1 MCNTHYFR
9 KRKSVIVQNKSK
21 IVRKY
26 SSDETLSKSQFELDD
41 QKACSSKNT
50 NEVQILTRN
59 VLEDESYILERFRH
73 KFESCWNEISLG
85 EETVSD
91 YINFCQDREHFKL
104 ENWKISNRQ
113 FRY

>member
-1 MCNTHYFR
+1 MLDSIYIFR
-9 KRKSVIVQNKSK
+9 KRKSVIVQNIKSK
-21 IVRKY
+21 IARKA
-26 SSDETLSKSQFELDD
+26 STGEEKKQFEIDD
-41 QKACSSKNT
+41 QEACHSKNT
-50 NEVQILTRN
+50 NDVQILSRN
-59 VLEDESYILERFRH
+59 VLEDESCILERFRH
-73 KFESCWNEISLG
+73 KFESCWSEISLG